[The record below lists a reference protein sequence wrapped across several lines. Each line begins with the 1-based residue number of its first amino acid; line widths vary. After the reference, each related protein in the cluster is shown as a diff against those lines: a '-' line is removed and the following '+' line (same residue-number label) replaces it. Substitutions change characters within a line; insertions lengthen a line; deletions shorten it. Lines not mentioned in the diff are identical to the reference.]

1 MIIILKGIFMKIDLG
16 FTVDGKKSLQ
26 STPMVKVA
34 VGNNDKIDI
43 LEIDIHFLGIFDKQI
58 IASQIE

>member
-1 MIIILKGIFMKIDLG
+1 MIIILKGIFYEDRLG
-16 FTVDGKKSLQ
+16 LYCWWQEKPSKHPHGQ
-26 STPMVKVA
+26 SA
-34 VGNNDKIDI
+34 GNNDKIDI

>member
-1 MIIILKGIFMKIDLG
+1 MKIDLG